1 MMQARTHTTMMTQ
14 TFHPK
19 LDRLPAEI
27 LLEVATYLSPRT
39 DILQLSRV
47 SSVIYAKVIPA
58 LYADVELHGVEQCE
72 RTLGMLERCPDVARH
87 TQRLAVFPEDEPTR
101 PRDRV
106 RAWDNAGIVSRCVL
120 KAARYLDALARF
132 DWEGED
138 MLPDDRMWAEL
149 RSKCPRLRHIGTTLG
164 CFLPRPTS
172 SLLQFSGLTGFSLSL
187 KDGFYAHSLHLPSR
201 ESEPVFTRL
210 WDMLTLRC
218 PDLQSLRVVG
228 NSTEPSD
235 AARLYTASWPNLRHL
250 AFGSIV
256 WDAETPGHAQAVRD
270 FVEFLERHPTLE
282 SLHLLG
288 RPTAT
293 QIDLSTL
300 SPEALPNLK
309 EFSGSFG
316 LLRTLVERSHPLDG
330 APAPIPVNPNQ
341 QLPPIV
347 HTSLSKTLQRICFPH
362 AMHLRDLTPL
372 VISRVLQGL
381 RSLKSVKVTFAIQ
394 GGYDSNEIFRTIVA
408 SCPHILDLDIT
419 CTNRP
424 SFFLDAFANSLR
436 GLSRLRTL
444 SLSLVR
450 MAGEEPMHVGAA
462 RIALANP
469 RLKSFCIAFIPP
481 HTSGADGCPPAP
493 FEHGAF
499 ELVSDPHGIPVCL
512 HVHQRAAPRWP
523 WQRHPGACS
532 GAAIAEWC
540 AAVAGALGVEAPLML
555 LENGVG
561 VASRFALGLGSGL
574 DFASSLWLG
583 LGGLGNGIGM
593 GWGLKL
599 GRPRASVRRWVCDLR
614 PSGHPD
620 VAQKGVG
627 ELLVERSPAGEE
639 ARLLVF
645 CLCLLLLTLWALA
658 SKAER

>member
-1 MMQARTHTTMMTQ
+1 MMHARIHTTAMTQ
-14 TFHPK
+14 DVHPT

-27 LLEVATYLSPRT
+27 LLEVASYLSPRT
-39 DILQLSRV
+39 DVLQLNQV
-47 SSVIYAKVIPA
+47 SSTLYAKVVPA

-72 RTLGMLERCPDVARH
+72 RTLGMLQRCPQVARH
-87 TQRLAVFPEDEPTR
+87 TQRLAVFPEDEPAR
-101 PRDRV
+101 PRDHL
-106 RAWDNAGIVSRCVL
+106 RAWDNAGIVSRCVM
-120 KAARYLDALARF
+120 KAARHLDALARF
-132 DWEGED
+132 EWDGED
-138 MLPDDRMWAEL
+138 MLPDDRMWVEL
-149 RSKCPRLRHIGTTLG
+149 RSKCPRLRHVGTTFG

-172 SLLQFSGLTGFSLSL
+172 SLLQFSGLTGFSLTL

-201 ESEPVFTRL
+201 GQSDADKHHLNVLGLADPESESEPVFTRL

-228 NSTEPSD
+228 NSSEPSD
-235 AARLYTASWPNLRHL
+235 AARLYTASWPKLQHL
-250 AFGSIV
+250 AFGSVV
-256 WDAETPGHAQAVRD
+256 WDAETPGHAQMVQD

-288 RPTAT
+288 RPTSN

-316 LLRTLVERSHPLDG
+316 LLRTLAERSHPSDG
-330 APAPIPVNPNQ
+330 PPVPAAANANQ

-381 RSLKSVKVTFAIQ
+381 CALKSVKVTFAIQ

-450 MAGEEPMHVGAA
+450 MAGEEPMHVGAS

-469 RLKSFCIAFIPP
+469 RLKSFSIVFIPAQGGGG
-481 HTSGADGCPPAP
+481 SGPGSDGAPAP
-493 FEHGAF
+493 LEQGAF
-499 ELVSDPHGIPVCL
+499 ELVSDVHGIPVCL
-512 HVHQRAAPRWP
+512 HVLQRHVARWP
-523 WQRHPGACS
+523 WQRACPLGA
-532 GAAIAEWC
+532 GVAAGIAE
-540 AAVAGALGVEAPLML
+540 
-555 LENGVG
+555 
-561 VASRFALGLGSGL
+561 
-574 DFASSLWLG
+574 
-583 LGGLGNGIGM
+583 
-593 GWGLKL
+593 
-599 GRPRASVRRWVCDLR
+599 PRASVRRWVCDLR

-639 ARLLVF
+639 ARLLLF

-658 SKAER
+658 SKVER

>member
-1 MMQARTHTTMMTQ
+1 MSAASTYRHD
-14 TFHPK
+14 
-19 LDRLPAEI
+19 LRLFPAPPNEF
-27 LLEVATYLSPRT
+27 
-39 DILQLSRV
+39 
-47 SSVIYAKVIPA
+47 
-58 LYADVELHGVEQCE
+58 G
-72 RTLGMLERCPDVARH
+72 
-87 TQRLAVFPEDEPTR
+87 
-101 PRDRV
+101 
-106 RAWDNAGIVSRCVL
+106 
-120 KAARYLDALARF
+120 
-132 DWEGED
+132 
-138 MLPDDRMWAEL
+138 
-149 RSKCPRLRHIGTTLG
+149 KCAM
-164 CFLPRPTS
+164 TS
-172 SLLQFSGLTGFSLSL
+172 SRRARGRHSHRVDANSSILALFSSWSHAEPCLSQLLQFSGLTGFSLSL

-201 ESEPVFTRL
+201 GQSGADKHHLSVLGLADPESESEPVFTRL

-235 AARLYTASWPNLRHL
+235 AARLYAASWPKLQHL

-293 QIDLSTL
+293 QVDLSTL
-300 SPEALPNLK
+300 SPDALPNLK

-330 APAPIPVNPNQ
+330 APAPILVNPNQ

-381 RSLKSVKVTFAIQ
+381 RALKSVKVTFAIQ

-424 SFFLDAFANSLR
+424 SFFLVSVRAYTHSFAVCLLYAPLQDAFANSLR

-450 MAGEEPMHVGAA
+450 MAGEEPMHVGAS

-469 RLKSFCIAFIPP
+469 RLKAFSIAFIPA
-481 HTSGADGCPPAP
+481 HISGSDGCSPAP
-493 FEHGAF
+493 IEHGAF
-499 ELVSDPHGIPVCL
+499 ELVSDRHGIPVCL
-512 HVHQRAAPRWP
+512 HVRQRAAARWP
-523 WQRHPGACS
+523 WQRHSGSCS
-532 GAAIAEWC
+532 GAAVTEWC
-540 AAVAGALGVEAPLML
+540 VAVAGALGVEAPLML
-555 LENGVG
+555 FENGVG
-561 VASRFALGLGSGL
+561 AASRFALGLSSGL

-583 LGGLGNGIGM
+583 LGGFSNGLGM
-593 GWGLKL
+593 GWTSSW
-599 GRPRASVRRWVCDLR
+599 RPRASVRRWVCDLR

-620 VAQKGVG
+620 VAQKGMG

-658 SKAER
+658 SKTER

>member
-1 MMQARTHTTMMTQ
+1 
-14 TFHPK
+14 
-19 LDRLPAEI
+19 
-27 LLEVATYLSPRT
+27 
-39 DILQLSRV
+39 
-47 SSVIYAKVIPA
+47 
-58 LYADVELHGVEQCE
+58 
-72 RTLGMLERCPDVARH
+72 
-87 TQRLAVFPEDEPTR
+87 
-101 PRDRV
+101 
-106 RAWDNAGIVSRCVL
+106 
-120 KAARYLDALARF
+120 
-132 DWEGED
+132 
-138 MLPDDRMWAEL
+138 
-149 RSKCPRLRHIGTTLG
+149 
-164 CFLPRPTS
+164 
-172 SLLQFSGLTGFSLSL
+172 
-187 KDGFYAHSLHLPSR
+187 
-201 ESEPVFTRL
+201 
-210 WDMLTLRC
+210 MLTLRC
-218 PDLQSLRVVG
+218 PDLESLRVVG

-235 AARLYTASWPNLRHL
+235 AARLYTAYWPNLRHL
-250 AFGSIV
+250 AFGSVV
-256 WDAETPGHAQAVRD
+256 WDADTPGHAQAVRN

-288 RPTAT
+288 RPTSN

-300 SPEALPNLK
+300 SADALPNLK

-316 LLRTLVERSHPLDG
+316 LLRTLVERSHLPDA
-330 APAPIPVNPNQ
+330 APVPVAVNPNQ

-381 RSLKSVKVTFAIQ
+381 RALKSVKVTFAIQ

-424 SFFLDAFANSLR
+424 SFFLVSARLQLGLSTVYSLDAPPQDAFANSLR

-450 MAGEEPMHVGAA
+450 MAGEEPMHVGAS

-469 RLKSFCIAFIPP
+469 RLKAFSIAFIPA
-481 HTSGADGCPPAP
+481 HTSGSGTEAPPTP
-493 FEHGAF
+493 VEHGAF
-499 ELVSDPHGIPVCL
+499 ELVADPHGIPVCL
-512 HVHQRAAPRWP
+512 HVLQRVTARWP
-523 WQRHPGACS
+523 WQRGAS
-532 GAAIAEWC
+532 ASLGAGAAIAEWC

-555 LENGVG
+555 FENGVG

-583 LGGLGNGIGM
+583 LGGLGTGLGLGLNIG
-593 GWGLKL
+593 

-645 CLCLLLLTLWALA
+645 CLCLLMLTLWALA
-658 SKAER
+658 SKGER